1 MTPIQVSA
9 QVTTVQVMETL
20 TLVCPLGLRFWDE
33 VDRAP
38 VSDGLSI
45 VIWPTSQPDLRIPA
59 VLNRT
64 DVFTFHDLPGMRG
77 IENGAGDDAFWAA
90 NPPRFDFVVQV
101 QDAAN
106 RFLPF
111 QLQVR
116 LPVRGLSD
124 GLPLFSSPARV
135 LASPMGVIR
144 AQLFDP
150 IHRLPAAWALVEARV
165 DGIVVGRGLAD
176 AHGGLLLP
184 LPYPEAR
191 NSGPAFGS
199 PLGPGGVKLTDQA
212 WLVHLAFFYA
222 PQQPPPAVPDLNQVL
237 NQPPATAWVD
247 EMLSAPLTTAT
258 LRFGQELV
266 LRSRALLAS
275 PPASPWL
282 STLLITPAGSPP

>member
-1 MTPIQVSA
+1 MIDI
-9 QVTTVQVMETL
+9 QVMETL
-20 TLVCPLGLRFWDE
+20 TLVCPLGLRFWDA

-38 VSDGLSI
+38 VSEGLSMQ
-45 VIWPTSQPDLRIPA
+45 IWPKSQPDLRIPA

-77 IENGAGDDAFWAA
+77 IEIGAGDDAFWRA

-101 QDAAN
+101 QDTAN

-111 QLQVR
+111 QLPVR

-124 GLPLFSSPARV
+124 GVPLFSSPARV
-135 LASPMGVIR
+135 VVSPMGIIR

-150 IHRLPAAWALVEARV
+150 IHRLPAAWTLVEARV
-165 DGIVVGRGLAD
+165 EGIVLGRGVAD
-176 AHGGLLLP
+176 AQGGLLLP

-199 PLGPGGVKLTDQA
+199 PLGPAGVKLNDQT
-212 WLVHLAFFYA
+212 WQVHLSFFYA
-222 PQQPPPAVPDLNQVL
+222 PQPSSSVPDLNQVL
-237 NQPPATAWVD
+237 KQPPATAWVD